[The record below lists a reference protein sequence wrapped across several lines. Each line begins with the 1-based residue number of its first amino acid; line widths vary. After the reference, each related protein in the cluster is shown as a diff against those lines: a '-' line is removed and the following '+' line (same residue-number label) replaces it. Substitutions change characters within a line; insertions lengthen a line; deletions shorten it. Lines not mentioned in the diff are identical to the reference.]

1 MLSAAWQGL
10 ASVFQL
16 YPFLLMMIGI
26 VLGNIIGILP
36 GLGGQFLL
44 SVLIPFVFGMDPVC
58 GFALLLGAHSVTGTG
73 GSITSILF
81 NTPGEASNAPTCLDG
96 FEMTKKGQAGR
107 ALGAALYSSG
117 LGGVIGAVALLM
129 VIPVIRIIVLSFG
142 PPEFFMLTILGIS
155 FIGSLHSESPTKGLI
170 AGLFGLF
177 LSLFGED
184 PSTGVVR
191 YNFGSLY
198 LYEGMRQIPVVLGL
212 FAVAEMISLDIEGG
226 ELVSKTVDTAD
237 TIDVKDSVW
246 TGIADVHRHW
256 WLMIKSSLIAVYMG
270 ALPGLGGG
278 ASAWFTYGY
287 AQRVSKNPETFG
299 TGNVEGVIA
308 PEAANNAKEGGALIH
323 TIGFGIPGSSG
334 MAILLGAFLILGI
347 TPGPKMLTDHLPT
360 VFAMA
365 WTVAIANIIGAA
377 QTLVFVKWMAR
388 CAFVRTSLLVP
399 LILVFVVLG
408 SYTATNSMG
417 DLVITL
423 IFGILGYFMSRYK
436 YPKGPLVL
444 GLVLGRIAEV
454 NFNISYKLYGAK
466 FLMRPFTC
474 IILLLV
480 VWALLGPIIK
490 SYWKKRKE
498 ATV

>member
-1 MLSAAWQGL
+1 MVSMIDAAWQGL
-10 ASVFQL
+10 TSVFQA

-81 NTPGEASNAPTCLDG
+81 NTPGETSNAPTCLDG
-96 FEMTKKGQAGR
+96 FEMTKQGQAGR

-117 LGGVIGAVALLM
+117 VGGVIGAIALLM
-129 VIPVIRIIVLSFG
+129 VIPVIRAIVLSFG

-155 FIGSLHSESPTKGLI
+155 FIGSLHADSPTKGLM

-191 YNFGSLY
+191 FNFGSLY
-198 LYEGMRQIPVVLGL
+198 LYEGMKQIPVVLGL

-226 ELVSKTVDTAD
+226 ELVSGKV
-237 TIDVKDSVW
+237 DVKDSVW
-246 TGIADVHRHW
+246 KGIADVHRHW
-256 WLMIKSSLIAVYMG
+256 WLTVKSSLIAVYMG

-278 ASAWFTYGY
+278 ASAWFTYAY
-287 AQRVSKNPETFG
+287 AQRTSKHPETFG
-299 TGNVEGVIA
+299 KGNVEGVIA

-347 TPGPKMLTDHLPT
+347 TPGPKMLKDHLPT

-377 QTLVFVKWMAR
+377 QTLVFAKWMAR

-408 SYTATNSMG
+408 SYTSSNSMG
-417 DLVITL
+417 DLAITL

-454 NFNISYKLYGAK
+454 NFNISYKLYGLK
-466 FLMRPFTC
+466 FLMRPFTS

-480 VWALLGPIIK
+480 VWAILGPVIK
-490 SYWKKRKE
+490 SYMKKRRE
-498 ATV
+498 AVA

>member
-1 MLSAAWQGL
+1 MVSAAWQGL
-10 ASVFQL
+10 ASVFQP

-26 VLGNIIGILP
+26 VLGNIVGILP

-117 LGGVIGAVALLM
+117 VGGVIGAVALLM

-142 PPEFFMLTILGIS
+142 PPEFFMLTILGIT

-170 AGLFGLF
+170 AGIFGLF

-191 YNFGSLY
+191 FGFGSLY

-226 ELVSKTVDTAD
+226 ELVQRTVDAV
-237 TIDVKDSVW
+237 DVKDSIW
-246 TGIADVHRHW
+246 EGIADVHRHW
-256 WLMIKSSLIAVYMG
+256 WLTVKSSLIAVYMG

-287 AQRVSKNPETFG
+287 AQRTSKHPETFG
-299 TGNVEGVIA
+299 KGNVEGVIA

-347 TPGPKMLTDHLPT
+347 TPGPKMLTDHVPT

-377 QTLVFVKWMAR
+377 QTLVFAKRMAR
-388 CAFVRTSLLVP
+388 CAFIRTSVLVP
-399 LILVFVVLG
+399 VILVFVMLG
-408 SYTATNSMG
+408 SYTSTNSMG

-454 NFNISYKLYGAK
+454 NFNISYKLYGVN
-466 FLMRPFTC
+466 FLMRPFTSL
-474 IILLLV
+474 ILLLV
-480 VWALLGPIIK
+480 VWALLGPIMK
-490 SYWKKRKE
+490 SYVKKRKE